1 MSYTTQTT
9 RVEEGDSRH
18 VNWRNNNESIGLC
31 VYRYYVCNVVVVNNP
46 TRLLQR
52 INNMHNVLGLKYKF
66 KRLPTLQDGSFD
78 MRYTTNACIA
88 DVLYLV
94 KYSLQY
100 VMVYICTKRNG
111 ATQIFVTQCKL
122 FLVQE
127 ILKMGRFW
135 KYILVQRND
144 PFRFI
149 ADSSPFWEIYM
160 PRRVRADGIIT
171 ASLIQDK

>member
-1 MSYTTQTT
+1 MNRLVYVYIGSSSKQSNTFTPENQQHAQCKIMI
-9 RVEEGDSRH
+9 RDRL
-18 VNWRNNNESIGLC
+18 SIC
-31 VYRYYVCNVVVVNNP
+31 VPCYSN
-46 TRLLQR
+46 TSHSQD
-52 INNMHNVLGLKYKF
+52 VLGLKYKF